1 MYNRLG
7 VRGMNWKTMLLVV
20 ALVGAVGWGMYWWGR
35 ASGRPADVLLP
46 TPTPAAEERLT
57 VTVAPT
63 ATSTVSTI
71 SDEELI
77 RQAIAAK
84 HSKPVADTTVTVSKK
99 TSLYAQGG
107 VRFAGEVAGGWF
119 LAAKRGGSWTIA
131 ADGNGTV
138 NCSDIAA
145 YDFPTDMVPEC
156 WDEAAGRL
164 ITR

>member
-1 MYNRLG
+1 
-7 VRGMNWKTMLLVV
+7 MNWKTTVLVV
-20 ALVGAVGWGMYWWGR
+20 ALIGAVGWGMYWWGR
-35 ASGRPADVLLP
+35 ASGRPADMPLTTPAPAVP
-46 TPTPAAEERLT
+46 EAVTSSVTPTPLT
-57 VTVAPT
+57 TLPPSVPTV
-63 ATSTVSTI
+63 

-99 TSLYAQGG
+99 TALYAQGG

-156 WDEAAGRL
+156 WDEASGRL